1 MKQVDELPPHVQYMT
16 EERQEL
22 HTRIEKATT
31 FAGGPVYLQMS
42 RYDRTLFDVQLA
54 TMNDYQR
61 LLSKRI
67 ERASVPVLQE
77 A

>member
-1 MKQVDELPPHVQYMT
+1 MKQVNELPPHVQRMT

-22 HTRIEKATT
+22 QARIEKETV

-42 RYDRTLFDVQLA
+42 SYDRTLFDVQLA

-67 ERASVPVLQE
+67 ERASGPVLQE